1 MRPSSPTSDQS
12 ADAEL
17 LDVLDADGNPTG
29 ERKPR
34 GDVHRDGDWHR
45 TVHVWVVRSD
55 GHVLVQRRAETKQL
69 EPGKLDVSVG
79 GHLVAGELD
88 VDVVREVEEE
98 LGLVLTYGALTYLGT
113 AVTDRRY
120 DDYLDREFQDVYVVT
135 DDTPLSDL
143 SLRVSEVDVVYEV
156 PLARAIELFRDGRYV
171 AAGGYDSQRRVNN
184 ALLVEED
191 LPSQGARV
199 LAAELERVQ
208 ALLAGEDPAGFAERP
223 IEPA

>member
-1 MRPSSPTSDQS
+1 MHGTSTTDEAS

-17 LDVLDADGNPTG
+17 LDVLDADGHPTG

-45 TVHVWVVRSD
+45 TVHVWVARSD
-55 GHVLVQRRAETKQL
+55 SHVLVQRRAEGKRI

-88 VDVVREVEEE
+88 IDVVREVEEE
-98 LGLVLTYGALTYLGT
+98 LGLVLSFGSLTYLGT
-113 AVTDRRY
+113 AATERNY

-135 DDTPLSDL
+135 DDTPLTQL

-156 PLARAIELFRDGRYV
+156 PLSRAIELFKDGRYV

-199 LAAELERVQ
+199 LASELERVS
-208 ALLAGEDPAGFAERP
+208 AWLDGEDQAESAQRP
-223 IEPA
+223 IEPV